1 MHILTK
7 ECAEYISSKLDC
19 SHIII
24 DFTWFNQNIVN
35 KNFIVDEDIELIVV
49 LDVADPIWFRTEKVY
64 WIKKQTK
71 PVIFIGTPNNFISNT
86 VPLLSWLRF
95 RVQQSYTRTNYDNF
109 FLSINGKT
117 HPHRKILQNLYLN
130 DSLLF
135 KKGIFSFDK
144 DAPLREHSFLPD
156 PQIDIVGY
164 QQKAQIIDDYQLFS
178 MFEIVCETQ
187 GSDDEIFLSEKT
199 VKALSTESPLFL
211 AGCRGSLY
219 MLKNIYG
226 FKDFTQDDSY
236 DLNKNYSVR
245 ANKLINLARD
255 FYEHPREKVFNNA
268 KYNTE
273 HLYTK
278 FDEIHDKV
286 FETSL
291 EKTLD
296 KVDLI

>member
-1 MHILTK
+1 
-7 ECAEYISSKLDC
+7 
-19 SHIII
+19 
-24 DFTWFNQNIVN
+24 
-35 KNFIVDEDIELIVV
+35 
-49 LDVADPIWFRTEKVY
+49 
-64 WIKKQTK
+64 
-71 PVIFIGTPNNFISNT
+71 
-86 VPLLSWLRF
+86 
-95 RVQQSYTRTNYDNF
+95 
-109 FLSINGKT
+109 
-117 HPHRKILQNLYLN
+117 
-130 DSLLF
+130 
-135 KKGIFSFDK
+135 
-144 DAPLREHSFLPD
+144 
-156 PQIDIVGY
+156 
-164 QQKAQIIDDYQLFS
+164 
-178 MFEIVCETQ
+178 
-187 GSDDEIFLSEKT
+187 
-199 VKALSTESPLFL
+199 
-211 AGCRGSLY
+211 